1 MGIDYNMSFA
11 MILQGP
17 AELFVQFL
25 DTLQAVLSWKA
36 DSDEARAIL
45 WWQLAFTNMNEDCR
59 KALLAVRN
67 MFVI

>member
-1 MGIDYNMSFA
+1 MGINSNMSFVK
-11 MILQGP
+11 ILQGP
-17 AELFVQFL
+17 AEFVQFL

-36 DSDEARAIL
+36 DSDEARAVL